1 MIQKQELES
10 SKKGTRV
17 IIGMTHFRVGET
29 DGVSLEMDKWK
40 QVLERNGHKVY
51 YIAGTSGPQEAF
63 IVAEMD
69 YRGHKDSIIN
79 EECYKSSEIYSK
91 EELKT
96 EIEKMAKKIEKKFV
110 EIIEDNNI
118 DMLIPNNLLSLGRS
132 PHIAMAITNAVIKTG
147 IKIIG
152 HHHDFYW
159 ERDYFNNPQNEYV
172 QSLLDKYFPPVQ
184 LENMIHVVINKS
196 AKKDLLTRKGK
207 ESLVVPNV
215 FEFNNDLWVEDD
227 YNKTYKQDLGIGEN
241 EVLFLQ
247 ATRVT
252 NRKSIELAV
261 DLVAM
266 LDTPKYRNKL
276 IGKTLYN
283 GNIFDENT
291 KLTIAMIGLHEGGD
305 NYENKLI
312 NYAKQKNVRLLV
324 RPDLVAHSRKMNED
338 GTKVYSL
345 WDAYV
350 HCDMITYPSIY
361 EGWGNQF
368 LEGLFAKKP
377 QIVFEYSVF
386 TSDIKAF
393 GFDYISLGNTYTL
406 RENKLAKI
414 EDDVLENAAEETIKY
429 LCNKQKYYDCVN
441 RNFDIGKKNLSI
453 EALEKLIKTIL

>member
-1 MIQKQELES
+1 MI
-10 SKKGTRV
+10 
-17 IIGMTHFRVGET
+17 IAMTHFRVGET

-63 IVAEMD
+63 IVEEMD
-69 YRGHKDSIIN
+69 YRGQKDSVIN
-79 EECYKSSEIYSK
+79 KECYEKAELYSK

-96 EIEKMAKKIEKKFV
+96 EIEEIAKQIEDKFV
-110 EIIEDNNI
+110 AIIEDNNI

-132 PHIAMAITNAVIKTG
+132 PYIAMAITNAALRTG
-147 IKIIG
+147 VKVIG

-159 ERDYFNNPQNEYV
+159 ERDYFALPKNEYV
-172 QSLLDKYFPPVQ
+172 QFLLDEYFPPRQ
-184 LENMIHVVINKS
+184 LENMLNLVINKP
-196 AKKDLLTRKGK
+196 AQKDLMDIKGM
-207 ESLVVPNV
+207 ESTVVPNV
-215 FEFNNDLWVEDD
+215 FDFKNDLWVEDD
-227 YNKTYKQDLGIGEN
+227 YNKDYKQDLGIGEN
-241 EVLFLQ
+241 EVVFLQ

-261 DLVAM
+261 DLIAL
-266 LDTPKYRNKL
+266 LDMSKYRNKL

-283 GNIFDENT
+283 GKIFDENT
-291 KLTIAMIGLHEGGD
+291 KLTIAMIGLHEGID
-305 NYENKLI
+305 DYENRLI
-312 NYAKQKNVRLLV
+312 DYAEQKKVRLIV
-324 RPDLVAHSRKMNED
+324 RPELVDHTRKISED

-393 GFDYISLGNTYTL
+393 DFEYVTLGNAYTL
-406 RENKLAKI
+406 RENGLAKI
-414 EDDVLENAAEETIKY
+414 EDDVLEKAAEKTIEY
-429 LCNKQKYYDCVN
+429 LCNNQKYYACVN
-441 RNFDIGKKNLSI
+441 KNFDIGKKNLSH
-453 EALEKLIKTIL
+453 EALERLIKTII